1 MYMGKREQSKA
12 EYAVNAPTVA
22 QLREELAREKY
33 RVRFFYV
40 LWNTIFTLVVVAAV
54 TVLVAVLWLPVLE
67 IYGTSMAPTLNE
79 GDIVVS
85 VRVKSFERGD
95 VMGFYYGNKLLVKRV
110 IGVPGDTVE
119 VLEDGTVL
127 VNDEPVDE
135 PYLQDVAFGDCD
147 IDMPC
152 RVPQEEYF
160 VMGDRRSTSMDSRN
174 SAVGCV
180 TQDQISGKIVFRIW
194 PLSRFGTVG

>member
-12 EYAVNAPTVA
+12 EYTVNAPTVA

-40 LWNTIFTLVVVAAV
+40 LWNTIFTLVVVAAA
-54 TVLVAVLWLPVLE
+54 TVLVAVLWMPILE
-67 IYGTSMAPTLNE
+67 IYGTSMAPTLDE

-85 VRVKSFERGD
+85 VRVNRFERGD
-95 VMGFYYGNKLLVKRV
+95 IMGFYYGNKLLVKRV
-110 IGVPGDTVE
+110 IGVPGDMVE
-119 VLEDGTVL
+119 VQEDGTVL
-127 VNDEPVDE
+127 VNNEPVDE
-135 PYLQDVAFGDCD
+135 PYLQDIAFGDCD

-194 PLSRFGTVG
+194 PLSRFGTMG